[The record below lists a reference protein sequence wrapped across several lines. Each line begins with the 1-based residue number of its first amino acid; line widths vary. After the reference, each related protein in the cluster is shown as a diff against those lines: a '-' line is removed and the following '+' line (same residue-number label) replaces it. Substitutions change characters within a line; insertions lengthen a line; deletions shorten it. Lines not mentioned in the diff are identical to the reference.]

1 MKHMDQETREA
12 IKSII
17 TDSYKLRGKQAALDT
32 TTQILLIS
40 KYDISYLYNIFR
52 EVKLSLI
59 DDKFN

>member
-40 KYDISYLYNIFR
+40 KYDVSYLYNIFR
-52 EVKLSLI
+52 EVKLSLM